1 MGNKHFGSVCSV
13 SSVARFQPFGI
24 QPNNTLKEHAK
35 VEMSAEDKQRTIR
48 NLVIFAIVS
57 LGCGFVGMALDRVSP
72 PEDPMQGLGVLT
84 WLVSPLAA
92 HLILRAVG
100 GDGWKDFGILP
111 HLQSGWV
118 WYLVALVLAPLATLI
133 TLALGA
139 AAGAVSFSGFSER
152 GYSAFLTQ
160 VGGVFVAVMVKNIF
174 EEFAW
179 RGYLTPRF
187 AALGLHPIA
196 NSIFTGFIWAGWH
209 VPYYLYFLDRAELQA
224 HTSLSVPAFI
234 FMAFLVL
241 PFHAF
246 AYGELRLVSKTVW
259 TAWLLHNVSNAI
271 SLPLLSSAFV
281 VLAGGYRGVFLSPGT
296 EGMLYSLL
304 IGLVGYGLYR
314 FRISKRAQ
322 E

>member
-1 MGNKHFGSVCSV
+1 
-13 SSVARFQPFGI
+13 
-24 QPNNTLKEHAK
+24 
-35 VEMSAEDKQRTIR
+35 MSAKEQQRTIR

-57 LGCGFVGMALDRVSP
+57 LGGGFVGMALDRVSP
-72 PEDPMQGLGVLT
+72 PENPMQGLGVLV

-111 HLQSGWV
+111 NLPSGWV
-118 WYLVALVLAPLATLI
+118 WYLVALLIAPLATLI

-139 AAGAVSFSGFSER
+139 VAGVVSLAGFSEQ
-152 GYSAFLTQ
+152 GYGAYLPL
-160 VGGVFVAVMVKNIF
+160 VGGVFVAAMVKNIF
-174 EEFAW
+174 EECAW
-179 RGYLTPRF
+179 RGYLTPRLE
-187 AALGLHPIA
+187 ALGLHPIT

-209 VPYYLYFLDRAELQA
+209 IPYYLYFLDRAELQA
-224 HTSLSVPAFI
+224 NTSLNVPAFI
-234 FMAFLVL
+234 FMSFLVL

-271 SLPLLSSAFV
+271 SLPLIASAFV
-281 VLAGGYRGVFLSPGT
+281 VLAGGYTDVFLSPGT
-296 EGMLYSLL
+296 AGMFYSIL
-304 IGLVGYGLYR
+304 IGLVGYGFYR
-314 FRISKRAQ
+314 FRMSKRTQ